1 MCNSLHSDYILRK
14 DSVFFDTMRNLGI
27 LFLFYILFI
36 MFYKV
41 CYEVSWLRLCV
52 NVYDTKFT
60 SKQSFVLFKP
70 CFTPI

>member
-1 MCNSLHSDYILRK
+1 MLHS
-14 DSVFFDTMRNLGI
+14 
-27 LFLFYILFI
+27 FLFYSVS
-36 MFYKV
+36 V